1 MGKRLRN
8 YIVIYDS
15 FDSDT
20 CIMCVELLLC
30 LLNLGLLDFLLP
42 FYSENIVKDV

>member
-8 YIVIYDS
+8 YILIYGS
-15 FDSDT
+15 SDSDT
-20 CIMCVELLLC
+20 CIICVDLLLC

-42 FYSENIVKDV
+42 FYSGNIIKDV